1 MDNNDEQFVD
11 FMTAPTLSELMK
23 SPECEIDNKLL
34 YKKLV
39 ELQNEIIEMRL
50 DIKNLMYYK
59 QIYYPTQSYP
69 LQVHQKNM
77 HSKILPINN
86 AKKQI

>member
-69 LQVHQKNM
+69 LQVHQKNIY
-77 HSKILPINN
+77 SKISPINN
-86 AKKQI
+86 SKKQI